1 MAIWHH
7 PRFSSGE
14 HGNEPMSDAFWRAL
28 YAAGAEIVINGHDH
42 DYERFAPQTP
52 DGKLD
57 PATGIREF
65 VVGTG
70 GRSLR
75 IFNHIVPNSEVRD
88 ASTYGV
94 LKLDLLPGAYRWH
107 FIGVGGRSFGDSGSG
122 VCH

>member
-1 MAIWHH
+1 
-7 PRFSSGE
+7 
-14 HGNEPMSDAFWRAL
+14 MSDAFWRAL

-52 DGKLD
+52 DGQLD
-57 PATGIREF
+57 PVTGIREF

-75 IFNHIVPNSEVRD
+75 VFNHIVPNSEVRD

-94 LKLDLLPGAYRWH
+94 LKLDLVPGAYRWH
-107 FIGVGGRSFGDSGSG
+107 FIGVGGRSFSDSGSG